1 MDSTAPHEGRDKQET
16 ARIEERE
23 VSKEAER
30 HQVHNSSLLSLLSKL
45 PSPWGDFSSWLRAA
59 ARLFNT
65 EKWIQAQQSLRH

>member
-45 PSPWGDFSSWLRAA
+45 PSPWDFL
-59 ARLFNT
+59 
-65 EKWIQAQQSLRH
+65 